1 MYGKK
6 SGGISNVGQME
17 NSMKKT
23 DFFIMKTLYTE
34 SVNSLTGS
42 MDMAVLPSLSNPTG
56 FASESSS
63 PFRTEKTRGK
73 MTNQVIFPAFFVS
86 TVPSLFLYFDT

>member
-1 MYGKK
+1 MKHK
-6 SGGISNVGQME
+6 
-17 NSMKKT
+17 MKKT

-56 FASESSS
+56 FARESSS

-86 TVPSLFLYFDT
+86 VSFLLYLLYYLFFYILILK